1 MIGILQHIPGDS
13 FPGPGGALIALCF
26 FFGIKGRQGRQPSL
40 PGTRPNFPGPGEASC
55 IKTRKEER
63 ERRHP
68 YKIRIA
74 ISAQAS
80 ASARA

>member
-26 FFGIKGRQGRQPSL
+26 FFGIKGRQGRQPNL
-40 PGTRPNFPGPGEASC
+40 PGTRPNIPGPPIES
-55 IKTRKEER
+55 
-63 ERRHP
+63 P